1 MAPLPLARQHRIGVA
16 REHQRRKRCSAE
28 VAHQAQNQATQGE
41 GPIHSRTFTG
51 RGFKRLC
58 DHDGDRRVGVTNPVV
73 LQEIEPKPGEIRS
86 FIRILRERRPVR
98 SPRQRP
104 DGLLRSR
111 HRERRR
117 ARARCSTRQAP
128 HKACRADEAGQRSS
142 RLPPGKCDAFA
153 ANPPSNVQL
162 VGVYLGTFRELCGI
176 GGPFYVDL
184 PHLKTSAKQSKIVTP
199 LLNTFFREVDVGDL
213 GAACR

>member
-98 SPRQRP
+98 WRDHLDNAPMGFCGRDIENGDAPAR
-104 DGLLRSR
+104 DAR
-111 HRERRR
+111 HGKHRIKHAGRMRR
-117 ARARCSTRQAP
+117 ASDHRVCHPGNATHSQLI
-128 HKACRADEAGQRSS
+128 
-142 RLPPGKCDAFA
+142 RLLTCNLWASISVLSANYA
-153 ANPPSNVQL
+153 A
-162 VGVYLGTFRELCGI
+162 
-176 GGPFYVDL
+176 
-184 PHLKTSAKQSKIVTP
+184 
-199 LLNTFFREVDVGDL
+199 
-213 GAACR
+213 